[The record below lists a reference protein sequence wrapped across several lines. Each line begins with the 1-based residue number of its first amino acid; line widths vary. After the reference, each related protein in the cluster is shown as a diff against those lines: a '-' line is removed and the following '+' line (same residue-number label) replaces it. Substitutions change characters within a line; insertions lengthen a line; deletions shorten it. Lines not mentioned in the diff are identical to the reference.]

1 LRGHSVPLAVSR
13 GLLHALMKFK
23 ERDRGR
29 SLWVRD
35 FTSHRHG
42 VRLDW
47 ARRSQGGALVAKVL
61 IKVHKMLIKV
71 LIGREMS
78 ILEKSRVSLQGAH
91 PLQGAHLDLSTLENP
106 EPRSTLKSA
115 KYVVRS
121 LAPRFRH
128 RVSQPKNAA
137 ARLYASSAPG
147 SGRCPDLV
155 GRFMYPTI
163 PICRTGLSSWGG
175 CSC

>member
-1 LRGHSVPLAVSR
+1 
-13 GLLHALMKFK
+13 MKFK

-61 IKVHKMLIKV
+61 IEVHKMLIKV

-78 ILEKSRVSLQGAH
+78 TLEKLRVSLQGAQGA
-91 PLQGAHLDLSTLENP
+91 QGAHPDLSTLGRLGVSFGEAQFDKVRP
-106 EPRSTLKSA
+106 PFSA
-115 KYVVRS
+115 
-121 LAPRFRH
+121 LP
-128 RVSQPKNAA
+128 
-137 ARLYASSAPG
+137 
-147 SGRCPDLV
+147 
-155 GRFMYPTI
+155 
-163 PICRTGLSSWGG
+163 LSPLNH
-175 CSC
+175 